1 MHTILSSPGAPAVL
15 SPDRTI
21 FHPLDV
27 LKDSLVHLCT
37 TPIVTPYNDRET
49 VRIPYVSAYEPAG
62 FVNEGEEIPSGDFST
77 DEVTVKSRKIAQLH
91 ALSNELVDT
100 PNNGVENILTTTM
113 VNALVSKANTAFL
126 TSVEEPHGMNT
137 LTGRTDVGVL
147 ADNLDPFTDAFA
159 ALEDEGADLNNM
171 WIIAH
176 PLDWAALAKLKD
188 ATGSNRALLT
198 AMPTQP
204 GTRNID
210 GIPVHTSRFAEKGT
224 ITIGDR
230 GNVPAAYSE
239 VLVESDRSALFSY
252 DSIMFRSKFR
262 TGWNVMNPA
271 RIATLTVEP

>member
-1 MHTILSSPGAPAVL
+1 MHDILTSPGAPTTL
-15 SPDRTI
+15 SPDRTV

-49 VRIPYVSAYEPAG
+49 VRLPFVADYEPAG
-62 FVNEGEEIPSGDFST
+62 FVAEGEKLPGGDFST
-77 DEVTVKSRKIAQLH
+77 DEVTVKSRKIAQSNS
-91 ALSNELVDT
+91 LSNELLDT
-100 PNNGVENILTTTM
+100 PENGVENILTTTM
-113 VNALVSKANTAFL
+113 INSLVAKANTAFL
-126 TSVEEPHGMNT
+126 TNVEEPTGLNT
-137 LTGRTDVGVL
+137 LTGRTDVGAL

-159 ALEDEGADLNNM
+159 TLEDEGADLNNM

-198 AMPTQP
+198 PTEP

-210 GIPVHTSRFAEKGT
+210 GIPVHTSRFAQRGT

-239 VLVESDRSALFSY
+239 IHVESDKSVLFEY
-252 DSIMFRSKFR
+252 DSVMFRSKYR
-262 TGWNVMNPA
+262 VGWNVMNAA